1 MREWDG
7 AKAGLRE
14 GKRVCWQENGELE
27 LLDKDGQRR
36 ERDVEWDGEAS
47 SMARLLDLVFTVF
60 SFFGEQMMFN
70 KSVIVPCRH

>member
-1 MREWDG
+1 MEDCGGQSAIAWAWMREWDG

-36 ERDVEWDGEAS
+36 ERDVE
-47 SMARLLDLVFTVF
+47 
-60 SFFGEQMMFN
+60 
-70 KSVIVPCRH
+70 